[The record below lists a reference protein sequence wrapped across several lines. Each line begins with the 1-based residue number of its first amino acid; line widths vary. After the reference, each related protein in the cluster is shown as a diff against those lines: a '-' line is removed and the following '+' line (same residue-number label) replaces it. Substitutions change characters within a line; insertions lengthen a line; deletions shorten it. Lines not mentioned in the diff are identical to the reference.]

1 MKSRILGL
9 LAAALLAG
17 PMTASA
23 GILVNV
29 NTDAVF
35 SGTFSFTGSEEDTKN
50 SSGEM
55 LPTGGS
61 LGDGLYGR
69 RQLPGGDG
77 APGRIEPGTLA
88 LLGLGLAGL
97 AASRRR
103 KR

>member
-50 SSGEM
+50 SSGEL

-69 RQLPGGDG
+69 RQPPGGDG
-77 APGRIEPGTLA
+77 APGLR
-88 LLGLGLAGL
+88 AGIGPL
-97 AASRRR
+97 
-103 KR
+103 

>member
-17 PMTASA
+17 PITASA

-77 APGRIEPGTLA
+77 APGRIEPGTLT
-88 LLGLGLAGL
+88 LLGLAGL